1 MGRGGTLK
9 KHGISWDSMGFEP
22 SKIGISWKNTM
33 RWEYD
38 GNLIGICIYIYMN
51 II

>member
-9 KHGISWDSMGFEP
+9 KHGISWGSMGFET

-38 GNLIGICIYIYMN
+38 GNLIGICIYIY
-51 II
+51 I